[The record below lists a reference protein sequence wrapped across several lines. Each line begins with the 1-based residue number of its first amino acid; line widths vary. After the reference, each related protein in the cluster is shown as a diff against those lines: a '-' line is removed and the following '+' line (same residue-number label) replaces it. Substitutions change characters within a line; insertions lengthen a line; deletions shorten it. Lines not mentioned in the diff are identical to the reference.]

1 MTTRKLVRQRA
12 AESRPAHKEGRSK
25 VSAAKT
31 TPQRTKTAAKKAT
44 SKTVPPKI
52 APRKKN
58 VVADSIDLRD
68 RTYMPAVRIVPAAR
82 IPPPLYIPVLDQG
95 QTSACTGFALASVI
109 YHLQYKANPKKV
121 RAVSPYM
128 LYSMARRYD
137 EFPGNPKLDT
147 GSSLRGAMRGW
158 FKYGACAA
166 DLWKTELMPD
176 PNPDPKKD
184 WWQDAVNLPLGAY
197 YRVDTKSVPD
207 MQIALNEIGAL
218 YASAVCHTGWMQG
231 ENVKTTRKGDIWT
244 IPWQQGMSGE
254 GAHAFAIV
262 GYTEEG
268 FIIHNSWD
276 TGWGSDGRAVL
287 TYDDWRANAMDCWVA
302 QLGVRTTLRA
312 EISQA
317 SSLRWK
323 NGQVQLASDKTLR
336 NRELDPFIVDMENN
350 GILSNTGDFR
360 TQEADLDALLTQHL
374 GEARARWKL
383 KDTDPVDIAIYA
395 HGGLTSEDN
404 AANTAEIWVK
414 AMYEKK
420 VFPIFLMWETD
431 LWSTLRNIAKDQQAP
446 LERRA
451 GATWDNIKNFW
462 NERLE
467 KLLAVPG
474 TKVWGEMKKNARAIS
489 MNNQSGG
496 MKLYQASQRSP
507 WFKDPSKVRLHL
519 IGHSAGS
526 IVHSHIIDRLKGW
539 TFETV
544 NFMAPAIRSD
554 EFQQLVIPAL
564 ESGRVKQY
572 NHFELADSAEL
583 KDPTCET
590 LLGYS
595 RSLLYLVSQ
604 SFEQGMLT
612 PILGMERYS
621 PAVLK
626 GVRNANIYTSP
637 GDAAQSMTHGGF
649 DDDDK
654 TRNKILSLL

>member
-1 MTTRKLVRQRA
+1 
-12 AESRPAHKEGRSK
+12 
-25 VSAAKT
+25 
-31 TPQRTKTAAKKAT
+31 
-44 SKTVPPKI
+44 
-52 APRKKN
+52 
-58 VVADSIDLRD
+58 
-68 RTYMPAVRIVPAAR
+68 
-82 IPPPLYIPVLDQG
+82 
-95 QTSACTGFALASVI
+95 
-109 YHLQYKANPKKV
+109 
-121 RAVSPYM
+121 
-128 LYSMARRYD
+128 
-137 EFPGNPKLDT
+137 
-147 GSSLRGAMRGW
+147 
-158 FKYGACAA
+158 
-166 DLWKTELMPD
+166 
-176 PNPDPKKD
+176 
-184 WWQDAVNLPLGAY
+184 
-197 YRVDTKSVPD
+197 
-207 MQIALNEIGAL
+207 
-218 YASAVCHTGWMQG
+218 
-231 ENVKTTRKGDIWT
+231 
-244 IPWQQGMSGE
+244 
-254 GAHAFAIV
+254 
-262 GYTEEG
+262 
-268 FIIHNSWD
+268 
-276 TGWGSDGRAVL
+276 
-287 TYDDWRANAMDCWVA
+287 MDCWVA

>member
-1 MTTRKLVRQRA
+1 
-12 AESRPAHKEGRSK
+12 
-25 VSAAKT
+25 
-31 TPQRTKTAAKKAT
+31 
-44 SKTVPPKI
+44 
-52 APRKKN
+52 
-58 VVADSIDLRD
+58 
-68 RTYMPAVRIVPAAR
+68 
-82 IPPPLYIPVLDQG
+82 
-95 QTSACTGFALASVI
+95 
-109 YHLQYKANPKKV
+109 
-121 RAVSPYM
+121 
-128 LYSMARRYD
+128 
-137 EFPGNPKLDT
+137 
-147 GSSLRGAMRGW
+147 
-158 FKYGACAA
+158 
-166 DLWKTELMPD
+166 
-176 PNPDPKKD
+176 
-184 WWQDAVNLPLGAY
+184 
-197 YRVDTKSVPD
+197 
-207 MQIALNEIGAL
+207 MQIALNEIGAI
-218 YASAVCHTGWMQG
+218 YASAVCHSGWMQG
-231 ENVKTTRKGDIWT
+231 SNVKTARKGDIWT

-276 TGWGSDGRAVL
+276 TGWGSHGRAVL

-317 SSLRWK
+317 PSIRWK
-323 NGQVQLASDKTLR
+323 DGQVQLASDKTLR
-336 NRELDPFIVDMENN
+336 NRELGPFIVDMENN

-360 TQEADLDALLTQHL
+360 TQESDLDALLTQHL

-395 HGGLTSEDN
+395 HGGLTSEDD
-404 AANTAEIWVK
+404 AANTAEVWVK

-431 LWSTLRNIAKDQQAP
+431 LWSTLKNIAKDQQAP
-446 LERRA
+446 LDRRT
-451 GATWDNIKNFW
+451 GGTWDNIKNFW

-474 TKVWGEMKKNARAIS
+474 TKVWGEMKKNAQAIS
-489 MNNQSGG
+489 MNDQSGG

-507 WFKDPSKVRLHL
+507 WFKDPSRVRLHL

-526 IVHSHIIDRLKGW
+526 IVHSHIIDRLEGW
-539 TFETV
+539 TFESV

-554 EFQQLVIPAL
+554 EFNQLVVPAL
-564 ESGRVKQY
+564 KSGRVKQY
-572 NHFELADSAEL
+572 NHFELSDSAEL

-626 GVRNANIYTSP
+626 GARNTNIYTSP

>member
-1 MTTRKLVRQRA
+1 MATRKPARQRA
-12 AESRPAHKEGRSK
+12 AGNTPAHAEGHTK
-25 VSAAKT
+25 KSAAKT
-31 TPQRTKTAAKKAT
+31 APQPKKPAVKKAA
-44 SKTVPPKI
+44 PPKI

-82 IPPPLYIPVLDQG
+82 IPPPLYIPVLNQG
-95 QTSACTGFALASVI
+95 ETSACTGFALASVI

-137 EFPGNPKLDT
+137 EFPGNPGLDT

-166 DLWKTELMPD
+166 DLWKTEPMPD

-184 WWQDAVNLPLGAY
+184 WWQEAVNLPLGAY
-197 YRVDTKSVPD
+197 YRVDTRSVPD
-207 MQIALNEIGAL
+207 MQIALNEIGAI
-218 YASAVCHTGWMQG
+218 YASAVCHSGWMQG
-231 ENVKTTRKGDIWT
+231 SNVKTARKGDIWT

-276 TGWGSDGRAVL
+276 TGWGSHGRAVL

-317 SSLRWK
+317 PSIRWK
-323 NGQVQLASDKTLR
+323 DGQVQLASDKTLR
-336 NRELDPFIVDMENN
+336 NRELGPFIVDMENN

-360 TQEADLDALLTQHL
+360 TQESDLDALLTQHL

-395 HGGLTSEDN
+395 HGGLTSEDD
-404 AANTAEIWVK
+404 AANTAEVWVK

-431 LWSTLRNIAKDQQAP
+431 LWSTLKNIAKDQQAP
-446 LERRA
+446 LDRRT
-451 GATWDNIKNFW
+451 GGTWDNIKNFW

-474 TKVWGEMKKNARAIS
+474 T
-489 MNNQSGG
+489 
-496 MKLYQASQRSP
+496 
-507 WFKDPSKVRLHL
+507 
-519 IGHSAGS
+519 
-526 IVHSHIIDRLKGW
+526 
-539 TFETV
+539 
-544 NFMAPAIRSD
+544 
-554 EFQQLVIPAL
+554 
-564 ESGRVKQY
+564 
-572 NHFELADSAEL
+572 
-583 KDPTCET
+583 
-590 LLGYS
+590 
-595 RSLLYLVSQ
+595 
-604 SFEQGMLT
+604 
-612 PILGMERYS
+612 
-621 PAVLK
+621 
-626 GVRNANIYTSP
+626 
-637 GDAAQSMTHGGF
+637 
-649 DDDDK
+649 
-654 TRNKILSLL
+654 